1 MPGEEDFKKK
11 LEKLF
16 DSQSLAVLSTCRQG
30 SAYSSLIGF
39 VVAGDFNRIVFATL
53 RDTRKYANMQDN
65 DNVSIL
71 IDSRTNR
78 IDDFRE
84 AVAVTAVGTAR
95 EAAGQEREALAEL
108 YLKKHFYLREFITD
122 PNCAVM
128 VVQVHR
134 YILVSHFQQ
143 VLEMETQS

>member
-1 MPGEEDFKKK
+1 MPGEGTFKKRLK
-11 LEKLF
+11 KLF
-16 DSQSLAVLSTCRQG
+16 DTQSLAVLSTVRQG

-39 VVAGDFNRIVFATL
+39 VATGDYKRIVFATL
-53 RDTRKYANMQDN
+53 RNTRKYANIQGSAH
-65 DNVSIL
+65 VSML
-71 IDSRTNR
+71 IDSRSNR
-78 IDDFRE
+78 IDDFRD

-95 EAAGQEREALAEL
+95 ETGGQEREALEVL
-108 YLKKHFYLREFITD
+108 YLKKHFYLKDFIAD

-143 VLEMETQS
+143 VFEMEIHP